1 MALVPPSPTV
11 FSGKWLELE
20 QPKRE
25 WISSLRGL
33 IGTFLSNDLMY
44 FALPDTHHYH
54 INQHL
59 MLQGEAIREKLHQQL
74 LQLNVTGFTF
84 KNISASIDI
93 TKRSLHQLN
102 ELVLTQGFGNS
113 EEEIYYF
120 KSVLPDVFGHLIFYL
135 RLIHIESSISAIG
148 GLMSAQFHEKEKHR
162 IQSYFERHL
171 HLYRYY
177 RLGLTYLDDKYFM
190 RPIHQ
195 EQYLADNC
203 ALLDSRLSTPMS
215 QRFAR
220 FKAYDMLME
229 FLQPSANT
237 GQLGATNLVWAA
249 QKVQLA
255 ELIYALDSIKAFGN
269 VNTMVLTDMIC
280 KCWNVHLSF
289 IHKTFEEIR
298 LRKKNRTP
306 FLDHLKL
313 CLLQRMEQ
321 DDDK

>member
-1 MALVPPSPTV
+1 
-11 FSGKWLELE
+11 
-20 QPKRE
+20 
-25 WISSLRGL
+25 
-33 IGTFLSNDLMY
+33 MY
-44 FALPDTHHYH
+44 FATPDTHHYH
-54 INQHL
+54 LNQNL
-59 MLQGEAIREKLHQQL
+59 MPQGEAIRDQLHQQL
-74 LQLNVTGFTF
+74 LQLNVTTGFTF

-93 TKRSLHQLN
+93 TKQSLHQLN
-102 ELVLTQGFGNS
+102 ELVLTQGFGNN

-135 RLIHIESSISAIG
+135 RVIHIQSSIPANREI
-148 GLMSAQFHEKEKHR
+148 MPIQFHEKEKHR

-177 RLGLTYLDDKYFM
+177 RLGLTYLDDKYFV
-190 RPIHQ
+190 RSTEH
-195 EQYLADNC
+195 EQYVVDSC

-220 FKAYDMLME
+220 FKAYEMLME
-229 FLQPSANT
+229 FLQPSDKTEPSAI
-237 GQLGATNLVWAA
+237 NLAWVA